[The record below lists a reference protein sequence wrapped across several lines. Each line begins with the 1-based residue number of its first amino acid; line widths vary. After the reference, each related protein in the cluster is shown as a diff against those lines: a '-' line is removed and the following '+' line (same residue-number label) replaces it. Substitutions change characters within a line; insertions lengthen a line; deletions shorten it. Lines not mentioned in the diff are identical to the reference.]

1 MVRRARICMT
11 PVTHSRSCLV
21 MAPYERFEAFRLC
34 HELALIV
41 YRETTFFPKAEQYG
55 LTSQARRAAFSA
67 AANIV
72 EGSVKRG
79 AAEFRRYLDI
89 SLASLAELGYV
100 IRLAHEL
107 SLLDGDQY
115 GQIGAAHTE
124 ASKAT
129 WGLYASMRRQSAQ
142 QPTA

>member
-1 MVRRARICMT
+1 
-11 PVTHSRSCLV
+11 

-34 HELALIV
+34 HELALLV
-41 YRETTFFPKAEQYG
+41 YRETTCFPKAEQYG

-79 AAEFRRYLDI
+79 AEFRRYLDI

-107 SLLDGDQY
+107 SLLDDGQFA
-115 GQIGAAHTE
+115 QIGAAHAE

-129 WGLYASMRRQSAQ
+129 WGLYASMRRQS
-142 QPTA
+142 TA

>member
-1 MVRRARICMT
+1 
-11 PVTHSRSCLV
+11 

-34 HELALIV
+34 HELALTV
-41 YRETTFFPKAEQYG
+41 YRETAFFPKAEQYG

-107 SLLDGDQY
+107 SLLDGDQFA
-115 GQIGAAHTE
+115 QIGAAHTD

-129 WGLYASMRRQSAQ
+129 WGLHASMRRQTTK
-142 QPTA
+142 QPTT